1 MGPEIEGR
9 LYTLPWILL
18 NSHFQSDGAL
28 DPGLVPQPFVAM
40 EQIWNYIIAH
50 WKEGKIS
57 AHNSGFLFFS
67 SATWQVDQHTPP
79 CAGFSKTLPSM
90 RSSGKLCICRFGFLV
105 CFSGGLFCVCPCMH
119 SSCECACAA
128 QSHLWRAGTTLWVA
142 WVSET
147 KPRLSGSRGRCS
159 YPLSHC
165 TVAHQPKLHISRFQS
180 NGHFG
185 VICDFPFSFFPPS

>member
-1 MGPEIEGR
+1 MGPEVEVR
-9 LYTLPWILL
+9 LYTLPWMLL
-18 NSHFQSDGAL
+18 NFHFQSDGAL

-50 WKEGKIS
+50 WTEDKIS

-105 CFSGGLFCVCPCMH
+105 CFSGGLFCVCACVH
-119 SSCECACAA
+119 SSCECMRSPITLVEGGDNSVGCVGFRDYTQAVRLAWQVLLPTESLHCGTPA
-128 QSHLWRAGTTLWVA
+128 Q
-142 WVSET
+142 
-147 KPRLSGSRGRCS
+147 
-159 YPLSHC
+159 
-165 TVAHQPKLHISRFQS
+165 VAHFQVPEQWAFWR
-180 NGHFG
+180 HL
-185 VICDFPFSFFPPS
+185 